1 MFVKKVNI
9 FEDTVSTFKY
19 ETLLSSLIFFF
30 LVSGKTG
37 YEFFA
42 CF

>member
-19 ETLLSSLIFFF
+19 ETLLSSLIFF

-37 YEFFA
+37 YEFVA